1 VPGST
6 WQEYVPYGTAQ
17 FRKGLEDMICDRIEN
32 RLAKSATEV
41 AAEKKAKNQ
50 KRAAERKASGTKSTK
65 TAA

>member
-1 VPGST
+1 
-6 WQEYVPYGTAQ
+6 
-17 FRKGLEDMICDRIEN
+17 MICDRIEN